1 VSKDSARFR
10 PDFFYQLWKQ
20 AKVFGKEHPVMFFRG
35 VSIDSS
41 AEGATPPHV
50 YIFDTTLRDGEQTPG
65 VHFSPD
71 QKVRIAR
78 ELEAVGVDTIEA
90 GFPASSPGDHEA
102 VRRVCDAVEH
112 SEVAA
117 LARCVESDIEAAITA
132 MSSARKP
139 VVHIVL
145 GASDIHL
152 QAKLGLTRAEALRR
166 VEKCIRFV
174 RDRAPVVQFSPEDA
188 TRAEPAFLRQMVLTA
203 IDAGATRINIP
214 DTVGFATPWEYAERI
229 AGIVA
234 AVPEGV
240 RIAAHCH
247 DDLGLATANTLA
259 AVHAGARE
267 VQVTVNGI
275 GERAGNTA
283 LEEIAA
289 VLAMKNAGRTHIR
302 LRDVRG
308 VSKTVAEFTR
318 MPVPPNKAI
327 IGAHAFAHSSG
338 IHQDGILK
346 DPRTYGFLQPETVGV
361 EGHRL
366 VLTARSGRSALTA
379 VARSHGYDLSGEQL
393 DAAYREFLMVADS
406 VAGAVDE
413 VAVKRA
419 LDRVAGRSE
428 IPA

>member
-1 VSKDSARFR
+1 
-10 PDFFYQLWKQ
+10 
-20 AKVFGKEHPVMFFRG
+20 MFFRG
-35 VSIDSS
+35 VHRDSIAD
-41 AEGATPPHV
+41 GMTPPHV

-71 QKVRIAR
+71 QKVQIAR

-90 GFPASSPGDHEA
+90 GFPASSPGDF
-102 VRRVCDAVEH
+102 DAVQRICAAIEH
-112 SEVAA
+112 SEVAT
-117 LARCVESDIEAAITA
+117 LSRCVEADIETAIRA
-132 MSSARKP
+132 MAPARKP

-152 QAKLGLTRAEALRR
+152 QAKFGITRAEALRR
-166 VEKCIRFV
+166 VERCVRFA

-203 IDAGATRINIP
+203 VDAGATRINIP

-229 AGIVA
+229 AEIVA
-234 AVPEGV
+234 SVPEGV
-240 RIAAHCH
+240 RVAAHCH

-259 AVHAGARE
+259 AVQAGARE

-302 LRDVRG
+302 LRDIRG
-308 VSKTVAEFTR
+308 VSKTVADFTR
-318 MPVPPNKAI
+318 LPVPPNKAVV
-327 IGAHAFAHSSG
+327 GAHAFAHSSG

-346 DPRTYGFLQPETVGV
+346 DPRTYGFLQPETVGAD
-361 EGHRL
+361 GHKL
-366 VLTARSGRSALTA
+366 VLTARSGRAALAA
-379 VARSHGYDLSGEQL
+379 VARSHGYDLSSAEL
-393 DAAYREFLMVADS
+393 DAAYREFLIIADGCSGEVDDHKVREVIS
-406 VAGAVDE
+406 VASNVRGA
-413 VAVKRA
+413 
-419 LDRVAGRSE
+419 S
-428 IPA
+428 

>member
-1 VSKDSARFR
+1 
-10 PDFFYQLWKQ
+10 
-20 AKVFGKEHPVMFFRG
+20 MIFRG
-35 VSIDSS
+35 VNFEPN
-41 AEGATPPHV
+41 AAGATPPHV

-65 VHFSPD
+65 VHFSPE
-71 QKVRIAR
+71 QKVQIAR
-78 ELEAVGVDTIEA
+78 ELEALGVDTIEA

-102 VRRVCDAVEH
+102 VRRVCDAVERC
-112 SEVAA
+112 EVAA
-117 LARCVESDIEAAITA
+117 LARCVEADIEAAVSA
-132 MSSARKP
+132 LSSARRP
-139 VVHIVL
+139 VVHLVL

-166 VEKCIRFV
+166 VEKCVRFA
-174 RDRAPVVQFSPEDA
+174 RERAPLVQFSPEDA
-188 TRAEPAFLRQMVLTA
+188 TRAERAYLRQMVLTA
-203 IDAGATRINIP
+203 VDAGATRINIP

-229 AGIVA
+229 AEIVA

-240 RIAAHCH
+240 RVAAHCH

-283 LEEIAA
+283 FEEVAA
-289 VLAMKNAGRTHIR
+289 LLAMKNAGRTHVR

-318 MPVPPNKAI
+318 MAVPPNKAI
-327 IGAHAFAHSSG
+327 VGAHAFAHSSG

-346 DPRTYGFLQPETVGV
+346 DPRTYGFLQPEAVGV

-366 VLTARSGRSALTA
+366 VLTARSGRSALAA
-379 VARSHGYDLSGEQL
+379 VARSHGHDLSADQL
-393 DAAYREFLMVADS
+393 DAAYCEFLIAAD
-406 VAGAVDE
+406 ACEGAVDDAT
-413 VAVKRA
+413 VRAVCEGVTQRK
-419 LDRVAGRSE
+419 
-428 IPA
+428 PATA

>member
-1 VSKDSARFR
+1 
-10 PDFFYQLWKQ
+10 
-20 AKVFGKEHPVMFFRG
+20 MFFRG
-35 VSIDSS
+35 VNTESN
-41 AEGATPPHV
+41 AAGAMPPHV

-71 QKVRIAR
+71 QKVQIAR

-90 GFPASSPGDHEA
+90 GFPASSPGDFDA
-102 VRRVCDAVEH
+102 VRRICEVIEH
-112 SEVAA
+112 SEIAT
-117 LARCVESDIEAAITA
+117 LSRCVEADIESAVSA
-132 MSSARKP
+132 MASARKP
-139 VVHIVL
+139 IVHVVL

-166 VEKCIRFV
+166 VEKCVRFA

-188 TRAEPAFLRQMVLTA
+188 TRAEGAFLRQMVLTA
-203 IDAGATRINIP
+203 VDAGATRINIP

-229 AGIVA
+229 AEIVA

-259 AVHAGARE
+259 AIHAGARE

-283 LEEIAA
+283 FEEVAA
-289 VLAMKNAGRTHIR
+289 LLAMKNAGRTHIR
-302 LRDVRG
+302 LREIRG

-327 IGAHAFAHSSG
+327 VGAHAFAHSSG

-346 DPRTYGFLQPETVGV
+346 DPRTYGFLQPEAVGV
-361 EGHRL
+361 ERHRL
-366 VLTARSGRSALTA
+366 VLTARSGRAALA
-379 VARSHGYDLSGEQL
+379 SVARSYGYDLSGEML
-393 DAAYREFLMVADS
+393 DVVYREFVKEADECE
-406 VAGAVDE
+406 GAVDDSVVRTVIE
-413 VAVKRA
+413 RVVAVNTPA
-419 LDRVAGRSE
+419 AQGVAQ
-428 IPA
+428 